1 MSTPFVTPAPPA
13 LLLVEGATLKV
24 LFEAWLP
31 RLGKT
36 AVQVINFGGISELN
50 GTLQRVADP
59 VFLSQGRSLAV
70 VRDAEQDMNA
80 AFQSVCHGLQR
91 CKLPV
96 PESAG
101 RWTSSKP
108 MVGVFILPDNR
119 SVGMIES
126 LCLTALE
133 QSETGRAALACTDAF
148 LSCLATAGKSA
159 GNQTKARLHA
169 TLAGWGHH
177 DPRVGA
183 AARAGSFDWNS
194 PAFAPL
200 AEFLDSF

>member
-13 LLLVEGATLKV
+13 LLLVEGSTLKV
-24 LFEAWLP
+24 FFEAWLP

-59 VFLSQGRSLAV
+59 VFLAQGCSLAV
-70 VRDAEQDMNA
+70 IRDAEQNAAA

-91 CKLPV
+91 CGLTV
-96 PESAG
+96 PGAPAE
-101 RWTSSKP
+101 WTPSKP
-108 MVGVFILPDNR
+108 AVGVFILPDNQ
-119 SVGMIES
+119 STGMIES
-126 LCLTALE
+126 LCLSSLVH
-133 QSETGRAALACTDAF
+133 SEAGRASLTCTDAF
-148 LSCLATAGKSA
+148 LQCLGAAGKTAS
-159 GNQTKARLHA
+159 NPIKARLHA
-169 TLAGWGHH
+169 TLAGWGHN

-183 AARAGSFDWNS
+183 SARAGAFDWNA

-200 AEFLDSF
+200 AAFLSAF